1 MSDWKPEACLAALR
15 LRARLLARIRD
26 FFADRG
32 ILEVETPLLGR
43 ITTLEPHVESLRV
56 PIEGETLYLQ
66 TSPEHAMKRLVAA
79 GSGPIYQIG
88 KAFRS
93 GESGARHH
101 REFTLVEWYRPGLDT
116 SSLMDEVSGFVEH
129 VLGCRPAE
137 RESYAAIF
145 ARHLGVDPHS
155 ASPAVLE
162 RTYWDLGLPSI
173 DASGLDRADWLD
185 LLMAEA
191 IEPKIGGE
199 VPLLI
204 FDYPVELAA
213 NARVRGGRQPVADR
227 FELYFRGL
235 ELANGYGELTD
246 AIEQRHRFVANR
258 RRREELGRHLP
269 PIDDLLLQAMEAG
282 FPECSGV
289 ALGFDR
295 LVMIAAS
302 ARTIADVLSFREV

>member
-1 MSDWKPEACLAALR
+1 MSNWRPEACLAALR
-15 LRARLLARIRD
+15 LRARLLTRIRD

-43 ITTLEPHVESLRV
+43 VTTLEPHVESLCAQ
-56 PIEGETLYLQ
+56 IEGETFYLQ
-66 TSPEHAMKRLVAA
+66 TSPEHAMKRLLAA

-93 GESGARHH
+93 GESGSRHH

-116 SSLMDEVSGFVEH
+116 HRLMDEVSDFLEH

-137 RESYAAIF
+137 RESYAAVF
-145 ARHLGVDPHS
+145 ARHLGVDPHGAS
-155 ASPAVLE
+155 AEVLG
-162 RTYWDLGLPSI
+162 RTYRDLGLPPI
-173 DASGLDRADWLD
+173 TASGLDRADWLD
-185 LLMAEA
+185 LLMAQA
-191 IEPKIGGE
+191 IEPKMGRE

-213 NARVRGGRQPVADR
+213 NARLRDGRQRVADR

-246 AIEQRHRFVANR
+246 AIEQRHRFVADRKR
-258 RRREELGRHLP
+258 RGQLGRHLP

-282 FPECSGV
+282 LPECSGV

-302 ARTIADVLSFREV
+302 AAAIGDVVSFREV